1 MKRSLALVLFAICL
15 AIPAFAK
22 GPELSSGFYLGP
34 QFVYE
39 SSEGSI
45 SILSVITTAK
55 TETRHTRLAF
65 GGFLDARYA
74 LLTVGY
80 TVFDGTADTLITTT
94 NPFNSAVSTTSGTE
108 DFYANNLELGLAAKY
123 PFTLKRGLEAW
134 PLFGLVFSIN
144 TGMSGKDALTDEE
157 KNALNDLWLRVGAGL
172 DWTIGKGFYL
182 RLQADSLFNLTAR
195 PPDAP
200 DSWSYMD
207 LIVNTGLALGYR
219 FQ

>member
-1 MKRSLALVLFAICL
+1 MKRSFTLALFAICL

-34 QFVYE
+34 QFVYDNVE
-39 SSEGSI
+39 MTDTTSI
-45 SILSVITTAK
+45 
-55 TETRHTRLAF
+55 ENRHTRFAF

-80 TVFDGTADTLITTT
+80 TVFDGTLNTTATTSFGSLNT
-94 NPFNSAVSTTSGTE
+94 NP

-123 PFTLKRGLEAW
+123 PFALKRGLEAW

-144 TGMSGKDALTDEE
+144 TGMSGKDALDEE
-157 KNALNDLWLRVGAGL
+157 AKNDLNDLWLRVGAGL
-172 DWTIGKGFYL
+172 DWTIAKGFYL

-195 PPDAP
+195 PPDVP

-219 FQ
+219 FK

>member
-1 MKRSLALVLFAICL
+1 MKRSFTLALFAICL

-39 SSEGSI
+39 SSEES
-45 SILSVITTAK
+45 LLK
-55 TETRHTRLAF
+55 TETRHTRFAF

-80 TVFDGTADTLITTT
+80 TVFDGTLNT
-94 NPFNSAVSTTSGTE
+94 NP

-123 PFTLKRGLEAW
+123 PFALKRGLEAW

-144 TGMSGKDALTDEE
+144 TGMSGKDALDEE
-157 KNALNDLWLRVGAGL
+157 AQNDLNDLWLRVGAGL

-200 DSWSYMD
+200 DSWSYMGVV
-207 LIVNTGLALGYR
+207 VNMGLALGYR